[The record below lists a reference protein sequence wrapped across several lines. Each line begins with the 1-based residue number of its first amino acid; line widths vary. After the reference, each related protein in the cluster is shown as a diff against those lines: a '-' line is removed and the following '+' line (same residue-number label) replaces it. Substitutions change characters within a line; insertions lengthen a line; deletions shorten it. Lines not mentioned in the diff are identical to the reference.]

1 MESYGQLL
9 VELIDGQLLLESDGQ
24 LGYGKRLPTINIE
37 QQTTMD
43 RELRPRDTVT
53 EIRLKKFKYHIAVY
67 FRHEKF
73 RRQQLVNT
81 SESICHNYSRHP
93 PQ

>member
-24 LGYGKRLPTINIE
+24 LRYGKRPPTINIE

-43 RELRPRDTVT
+43 RELRPTLDEAT
-53 EIRLKKFKYHIAVY
+53 
-67 FRHEKF
+67 
-73 RRQQLVNT
+73 
-81 SESICHNYSRHP
+81 
-93 PQ
+93 

>member
-9 VELIDGQLLLESDGQ
+9 VELIDGQLLSESDGQ

-43 RELRPRDTVT
+43 RELRPTLDEAT
-53 EIRLKKFKYHIAVY
+53 
-67 FRHEKF
+67 
-73 RRQQLVNT
+73 
-81 SESICHNYSRHP
+81 
-93 PQ
+93 